1 MGIFTSAELDEQI
14 TAYKDALKAVA
25 SGQSVR
31 MNTGGSDRMLT
42 MADLPEIRNTLTWLA
57 NEKSAL
63 QGKSVTVIVSGR
75 PAR

>member
-1 MGIFTSAELDEQI
+1 MGIFTAAELDEQI
-14 TAYKDALKAVA
+14 TAYKEALKAVA

-57 NEKSAL
+57 SEKSSL
-63 QGKSVTVIVSGR
+63 QGKSVPVIVSGR

>member
-1 MGIFTSAELDEQI
+1 MGIFTAAELDEQI
-14 TAYKDALKAVA
+14 AAYKEALKAVA

-57 NEKSAL
+57 NEKAAL
-63 QGKSVTVIVSGR
+63 QGKSIPVSFSGR